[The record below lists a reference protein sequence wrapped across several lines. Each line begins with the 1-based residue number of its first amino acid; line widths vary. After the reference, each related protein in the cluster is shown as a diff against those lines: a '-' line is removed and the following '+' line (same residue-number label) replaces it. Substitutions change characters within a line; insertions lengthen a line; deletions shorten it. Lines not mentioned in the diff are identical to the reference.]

1 MNTLEELLEFEESE
15 VELCTE
21 TEKDLELTKPLTAI
35 VIMGDRDRAL
45 SIIGKRYQYWE
56 AELEAAE
63 ARYKA
68 ALEAKHSDVKLIQ
81 AKLAWYER
89 QILSA
94 LPPSP
99 DASYVDDAVS
109 ITYRQSTKC
118 DVTDPEAIPL
128 EYTRVKT
135 EPELNKIK
143 EALKAGEQVP
153 GARLSFN
160 YSLQVKPGGV
170 RAKESEKRRKKEAA
184 KRDIDHPLPAP
195 DDRKLLSENADTNA
209 PDVKVNNGNTEI
221 LT

>member
-15 VELCTE
+15 VELCVE
-21 TEKDLELTKPLTAI
+21 TEKDLGVTKPLTAV

-63 ARYKA
+63 ARYKG
-68 ALEAKHSDVKLIQ
+68 ALEARQMDVKLIQ

-89 QILSA
+89 QVLAA

-99 DASYVDDAVS
+99 DASYVDNTVS
-109 ITYRQSTKC
+109 ISYRQSTKC

-128 EYTRVKT
+128 EYTRVKS

-160 YSLQVKPGGV
+160 YSLQIKPGGI
-170 RAKESEKRRKKEAA
+170 RAKESEKRRKREAA
-184 KRDIDHPLPAP
+184 KRDLDH
-195 DDRKLLSENADTNA
+195 
-209 PDVKVNNGNTEI
+209 I
-221 LT
+221 